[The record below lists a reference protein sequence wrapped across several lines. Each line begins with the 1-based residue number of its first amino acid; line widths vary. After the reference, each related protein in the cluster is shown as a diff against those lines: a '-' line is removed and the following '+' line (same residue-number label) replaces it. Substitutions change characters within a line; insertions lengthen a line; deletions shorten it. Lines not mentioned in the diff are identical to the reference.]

1 MNGFGKRNRY
11 EMDGIIDKS
20 PCSGVDKLAGFNVFS
35 IVFAG
40 TVYPFGNAQ
49 LWTQATCITVL

>member
-20 PCSGVDKLAGFNVFS
+20 PYSGVDKLAGFNVFS

-40 TVYPFGNAQ
+40 TVYPFGNTL
-49 LWTQATCITVL
+49 LWTQATCVAVL